1 MPDTEKDMAGQS
13 TSTDDSSIDTSS
25 QLLLTEAAVEANT
38 PSQTDGT
45 ATGRNIIE
53 KIKTILQAVP
63 TILVALFIYKV
74 LSSYSKQSYFNPC
87 NMTIASNRDFHKYY
101 GIENSRNH
109 FTITTAD
116 DCDSQIII
124 NSVLP
129 QAVLKQD
136 HSATSFLILS
146 KFGTGKTLLR
156 CEYFKS
162 LSPTQYFKVLILNQH
177 LNDYLERYVS
187 ATSVDGV
194 NCESSNCLVGWRKYE
209 FGQVLLSMLVT
220 QLVNEYEKE
229 QFHVSD
235 VSLEEKMKLISIICY
250 YYNGDDINKLERFVN
265 YFLEKPSSSQYKA
278 STTVTQF
285 IQRNV
290 YYDKLLLAHFKK
302 DLNKFRVLNKNNRK
316 LELLLGIVEG
326 EKFESQAAKTTMVE
340 NIFEDLVQLTVFVRD
355 HVKKSVVFVIDGI
368 DESPYLL
375 HKSIDGKILLELF
388 MRSSVC
394 QEILSLM
401 MTQNFYLS
409 LFYPQIDDIQFQND
423 IVRKDKFP
431 TLTIQW
437 DTKSLMNYA
446 DYVIEEMNRNILR
459 NRCQLIP
466 DFETLVSYTNPQI
479 ADIINEFQTPRELH
493 QFIRKLI
500 VEMNNCAKDN
510 DKPFIATFDNVN
522 NAYIKAK
529 EVFKKYPTLD
539 KAEK

>member
-1 MPDTEKDMAGQS
+1 MLEIFGCISLLVLLIAYYAYYFNAVS
-13 TSTDDSSIDTSS
+13 T
-25 QLLLTEAAVEANT
+25 LTECKM
-38 PSQTDGT
+38 S
-45 ATGRNIIE
+45 
-53 KIKTILQAVP
+53 
-63 TILVALFIYKV
+63 
-74 LSSYSKQSYFNPC
+74 
-87 NMTIASNRDFHKYY
+87 IASNRDFHKYY

-116 DCDSQIII
+116 ACDSQIII

-250 YYNGDDINKLERFVN
+250 YYNGDDINKLENFAN
-265 YFLEKPSSSQYKA
+265 YFFEKGAYQRYSAKAAQVQTYEKNKFEYKIL
-278 STTVTQF
+278 F
-285 IQRNV
+285 E
-290 YYDKLLLAHFKK
+290 HFRT
-302 DLNKFRVLNKNNRK
+302 DLNKLIVLKKSDDLRLRLLFTITEKEEFQNQAHENHLIDTIFKDLTHFALFIKNH
-316 LELLLGIVEG
+316 L
-326 EKFESQAAKTTMVE
+326 
-340 NIFEDLVQLTVFVRD
+340 
-355 HVKKSVVFVIDGI
+355 KKSVVFAIDGI
-368 DESPYLL
+368 DENRYFFR
-375 HKSIDGKILLELF
+375 KGVVNKESISLF
-388 MRSSVC
+388 FRSSVC
-394 QEILSLM
+394 PEILASVM
-401 MTQNFYLS
+401 AQNFYLS
-409 LFYPQIDDIQFQND
+409 LFYPQIDDIQFQNE

-446 DYVIEEMNRNILR
+446 DHVLEKMNKTSSNVRCKTLKGFDTLTNYKDKQVAEVIDRISN
-459 NRCQLIP
+459 
-466 DFETLVSYTNPQI
+466 
-479 ADIINEFQTPRELH
+479 PRELH
-493 QFIRKLI
+493 YFMIELI
-500 VEMNNCAKDN
+500 LEMNNHANSDN
-510 DKPFIATFDNVN
+510 PFIATFDNVN
-522 NAYIKAK
+522 QAYIKASK
-529 EVFKKYPTLD
+529 HFPRAHHL
-539 KAEK
+539 